1 MSKQEQIES
10 LSLELEMTSIDV
22 EVESE
27 CVEMI
32 DLYEIPVRVSLDG
45 WEDY

>member
-10 LSLELEMTSIDV
+10 LSLELEMTSIDA

-27 CVEMI
+27 CFEMI
-32 DLYEIPVRVSLDG
+32 DLYEIPLSVGFDG
-45 WEDY
+45 WEEY